1 MGQLDLIH
9 REQRE
14 QRFRQIQIRDGSTS
28 SLAIRKESPCLPDED
43 FHDGKRRGYSGTELS
58 EDIWCHIHSLMT
70 PRDAARA
77 ACVSR
82 AFLCSWRCYP
92 NLIFNTKIMG
102 MLQDRG
108 FTHRVDDIL
117 KKHSGIGVK
126 TFELDFSRC
135 GKPKVYEYLHG
146 WLQIAVTPGIEKL
159 TLLMPEDEAVSFPC
173 PVLSDEN
180 GSSIRYLHLVH
191 CAFRPTDNLGCL
203 RNLTELHFDWVR
215 ITGDELGCLL
225 SSCVALERL
234 KLTRCPE
241 ITYMKI
247 PSWLQRLSYL
257 QVLECQRLRMLRN
270 EAPNI
275 YSFHFEGDRV
285 EVSLGESLRLKNL
298 HMICYRFLHYVREE
312 LPYSVPNLETLNIC
326 SHSELV
332 NTTMAF
338 SPSKFLHLKHVGIY
352 IIGAYDYFSLV
363 SFLDAAP
370 LLETF
375 DLRVVAF
382 QHTIGELLSDNPS
395 QLQQMAGYHHDKLQR
410 VKISRFYSWKSLVEL
425 TCHILKNSSS
435 LERLTLDTTDDR
447 FDAATSKCSY
457 NRSDKCSF
465 LAKPMDAHKSVL
477 AIRKHIKG
485 KVPSTVQLDVV
496 EPCSRC
502 YPVEL

>member
-1 MGQLDLIH
+1 MGKS
-9 REQRE
+9 
-14 QRFRQIQIRDGSTS
+14 RD
-28 SLAIRKESPCLPDED
+28 
-43 FHDGKRRGYSGTELS
+43 
-58 EDIWCHIHSLMT
+58 
-70 PRDAARA
+70 
-77 ACVSR
+77 
-82 AFLCSWRCYP
+82 RC
-92 NLIFNTKIMG
+92 
-102 MLQDRG
+102 
-108 FTHRVDDIL
+108 FTCTVNDIL

-135 GKPKVYEYLHG
+135 CKPKAYEYLYR
-146 WLQIAVTPGIEKL
+146 WLQIVVTPGIEKL
-159 TLLMPEDEAVSFPC
+159 TLEMSGDEAINFPC
-173 PVLSDEN
+173 PVLSDGN
-180 GSSIRYLHLVH
+180 GSSIQYLHLGR
-191 CAFRPTDNLGCL
+191 CAFRPTDSLGCL
-203 RNLTELHFDWVR
+203 RNLTELHLDWVR

-257 QVLECQRLRMLRN
+257 QVLECHRLRILRN

-275 YSFHFEGDRV
+275 YSFHF
-285 EVSLGESLRLKNL
+285 K
-298 HMICYRFLHYVREE
+298 E
-312 LPYSVPNLETLNIC
+312 LPYSVLNLETLRIC
-326 SHSELV
+326 SRNELV

-338 SPSKFLHLKHVGIY
+338 TPSKFLHLKHVGIC

-375 DLRVVAF
+375 DLRVVTF
-382 QHTIGELLSDNPS
+382 KQTIGELISNNPS
-395 QLQQMAGYHHDKLQR
+395 QLQRVAGYHHDKLQR

-425 TCHILKNSSS
+425 TCHILENSSS
-435 LERLTLDTTDDR
+435 LQRLTLDTTDDR

-457 NRSDKCSF
+457 NRLDKYSF
-465 LAKPMDAHKSVL
+465 LDKPMEAHKAVL

-496 EPCSRC
+496 EPCRRC
-502 YPVEL
+502 YPIRHLS